1 MQSAHFGAAKGQVT
15 LHTGVLYTSRQSI
28 SFCRISDNK
37 HHDAAAVWAHLTP
50 VLAHLRN
57 DIDTESSIKCLHFE
71 SDSPSGQY
79 RNRSNAYLMSTI
91 PFDLGYSDISWN
103 YYEAEHGI
111 GTPDGVGAAMKRN
124 ADDLVSH
131 GRDILNARNL
141 YDELSP
147 STSIKLFLVSDEDIA
162 EIDKLVPSSIPPVPW
177 LINVHQI
184 KCSALGIT
192 DVFRLSCLQ
201 QM

>member
-1 MQSAHFGAAKGQVT
+1 MVIFPLAPDK
-15 LHTGVLYTSRQSI
+15 
-28 SFCRISDNK
+28 C
-37 HHDAAAVWAHLTP
+37 HDVPTVWAHLIP

-57 DIDTESSIKCLHFE
+57 DIDTDNSIKCLHFE

-91 PFDLGYSDISWN
+91 PFDMGYSDVSWN
-103 YYEAEHGI
+103 YYEVGHGK
-111 GTPDGVGAAMKRN
+111 GAPDGVGAAMKRN

-147 STSIKLFLVSDEDIA
+147 STSIKLFVVSDEDIA
-162 EIDKLVPSSIPPVPW
+162 EIDKLVPSNIPPVPG
-177 LINVHQI
+177 LMNVHQI
-184 KCSALGIT
+184 KCTVVGVIDA
-192 DVFRLSCLQ
+192 FRLS
-201 QM
+201 